1 MWKQNSFMLGAA
13 VCPNKAK
20 FCWTSRKGALTK
32 LCDKVCDSHHG
43 YCHFVMLVLS
53 ITTHQR
59 HKFFPTVSFGFGFL
73 ICFVFLRQGLTLQ
86 HRSDPKPTEILCSSL
101 PSVGIT
107 YVAPVS
113 SFFYYFFYYLYV
125 CVCVDVH
132 VCIWVPS
139 EARRQHQI
147 TWNWSYR
154 RLWTTLGGFQELT
167 PAPLWECYVFLTTQS
182 SLQPLPFLA
191 FILFGCLRQVF
202 SV

>member
-59 HKFFPTVSFGFGFL
+59 HEFFFPVSFGFGFL

-86 HRSDPKPTEILCSSL
+86 LRSDPKPTEILCSSL

-125 CVCVDVH
+125 CVCVGVH

-147 TWNWSYR
+147 TWN
-154 RLWTTLGGFQELT
+154 
-167 PAPLWECYVFLTTQS
+167 
-182 SLQPLPFLA
+182 
-191 FILFGCLRQVF
+191 
-202 SV
+202 

>member
-1 MWKQNSFMLGAA
+1 MQQSVRIKLSSVEHPERGLWQSCVTRSATPIMATVILS
-13 VCPNKAK
+13 
-20 FCWTSRKGALTK
+20 CWCYPSPHTRDTN
-32 LCDKVCDSHHG
+32 
-43 YCHFVMLVLS
+43 
-53 ITTHQR
+53 
-59 HKFFPTVSFGFGFL
+59 FFPTVSFGFGFL

-86 HRSDPKPTEILCSSL
+86 LRSDPKPTEILCASL

-191 FILFGCLRQVF
+191 FILFGCLRHIF